1 MHNIDKM
8 TASTIN
14 SSGLFIIGI
23 TGSMGCGKSTV
34 TKLFAKR
41 GARLLDADELAREV
55 VLPGEVGW
63 QEVVDYFGADILVAQ
78 KNAEC
83 LPYNQRPLDRKKL
96 GELIFNSPAKRKVL
110 EGIIH
115 PKIAIIK
122 AEILKK
128 WELELSNGGP
138 RIVVMEVPLL
148 FEAGLDAGCDL
159 TIAVVCGDEQLL
171 RLSERKGMST
181 AIKEAAIAQQLSEAE
196 KKSRADHIIDNGGSL
211 SDTSVQ
217 VDKLLEEIANILND
231 G

>member
-1 MHNIDKM
+1 MDEM
-8 TASTIN
+8 TTSTTN
-14 SSGLFIIGI
+14 NSGLFIIGI

-41 GARLLDADELAREV
+41 GARLLDADKMAREV

-63 QEVVDYFGADILVAQ
+63 QEVVDYFGEDILAYQ
-78 KNAEC
+78 NNGEAIPSK
-83 LPYNQRPLDRKKL
+83 QRPLNRKKL
-96 GELIFNSPAKRKVL
+96 GELIFNNPEKRKVL

-115 PKIAIIK
+115 PKIAKIQ

-128 WELELSNGGP
+128 WELELANGGA

-159 TIAVVCGDEQLL
+159 TLTVTCGNEQWQ
-171 RLSERKGMST
+171 RLSERKGMSP

-196 KKSRADHIIDNGGSL
+196 KKSRADRVINNSGDL
-211 SDTSVQ
+211 ADTVFQ
-217 VDKLLEEIANILND
+217 VDKLLEEIAKMLHKE
-231 G
+231 